1 MTQDRPLVEA
11 RRVRF
16 SGLSAEAFPD
26 LERGEQ
32 VTFTVIATCTATAEQ
47 DMKSEGERL
56 TATMKVDKVSF
67 GIDPDI
73 GKETDAEPSL
83 FDDGGTDDE
92 PETIGE
98 IASGI
103 SEFQGPQFSDTDTL
117 DDE

>member
-1 MTQDRPLVEA
+1 MTQDRPLIEA

-73 GKETDAEPSL
+73 AKEPDAEPNL
-83 FDDGGTDDE
+83 FDEAEEDDE

-103 SEFQGPQFSDTDTL
+103 SEFQGPHFSDTG